1 MDLIITFS
9 PAILLVIAGFWF
21 AYQFVAPPPPKKI
34 VMTTGSKSGT
44 YYKIAQQYRE
54 ERQIN
59 QLFVRF
65 SYVCQEK
72 SIKVH
77 NKDCP
82 ENTAPA
88 HCCLCR
94 LE

>member
-1 MDLIITFS
+1 MSDNASKRSSMDLIITFS

-54 ERQIN
+54 ELAKEGIE
-59 QLFVRF
+59 LEII
-65 SYVCQEK
+65 S
-72 SIKVH
+72 SSGSG
-77 NKDCP
+77 
-82 ENTAPA
+82 ENIS
-88 HCCLCR
+88 R
-94 LE
+94 LVNR